1 LFVDTAPTREAGS
14 ERSRH
19 LECTAS
25 ESPAVTPRALP
36 AQSQSAV
43 GFASEGNLFFGAQGL
58 NHDSYACPRARDRGL
73 PRSGS
78 SHYQR
83 HDDPDLERGLT
94 TYTLRVTVT
103 NLGSSGQRSNVLQS
117 VEIRLDGAK
126 NGEKGLPPLA
136 AGAKYTFPYDVQR
149 ATDAAAS
156 TTTVDLHLVM
166 HQPSGVGAQDC
177 SAANDSQ
184 HVKL

>member
-1 LFVDTAPTREAGS
+1 
-14 ERSRH
+14 
-19 LECTAS
+19 
-25 ESPAVTPRALP
+25 
-36 AQSQSAV
+36 
-43 GFASEGNLFFGAQGL
+43 
-58 NHDSYACPRARDRGL
+58 L

-78 SHYQR
+78 SHHQR
-83 HDDPDLERGLT
+83 HDDPDLERRLT

-117 VEIRLDGAK
+117 VEIRLDRAK
-126 NGEKGLPPLA
+126 NGEKGVPPLA

-149 ATDAAAS
+149 ATDAAAG

-166 HQPSGVGAQDC
+166 HQPSGVGPQDC

-184 HVKL
+184 RVKL